1 MHNAGGSSSAK
12 AKLSWHG
19 ICKGAV
25 RKFIL
30 QFWNQLLDIYTNMDN
45 YFIHS
50 YILIRRRFKVYW
62 YITQISYL
70 GVDSHFTFS
79 QAESLQI
86 FCYGFK
92 KNQKTYNQI
101 ETLCALNLKFEFTL
115 YHAQYN
121 THAGS
126 NQTDCK
132 NH

>member
-1 MHNAGGSSSAK
+1 M
-12 AKLSWHG
+12 
-19 ICKGAV
+19 
-25 RKFIL
+25 
-30 QFWNQLLDIYTNMDN
+30 
-45 YFIHS
+45 
-50 YILIRRRFKVYW
+50 
-62 YITQISYL
+62 TQISYL